1 MTNDIT
7 DQIPRTCA
15 NCACHDIQKSSLNP
29 LENQMFCRRDP
40 PAAQMMRVD
49 QPRMRD
55 GKVVMMKDGKTPL
68 TESVQ
73 TLVYMFRPTL
83 ASLVCFD
90 GWRPLQT
97 EPGQRTID
105 SLDGMMGAMKR
116 LYTDMV
122 AQQAEE
128 IALPLPEDFG
138 VADQTLH
145 VGFDGNAHDGK
156 IEDCGVCNEDLP
168 NPPISP

>member
-7 DQIPRTCA
+7 DQIPRNCA

-40 PAAQMMRVD
+40 PTAQMMRVD

-68 TESVQ
+68 TETVQ
-73 TLVYMFRPTL
+73 TLVYMHRPTL
-83 ASLVCFD
+83 ASLVCFN
-90 GWRPLQT
+90 GWRPLHT

-105 SLDGMMGAMKR
+105 DGMMGAMKR
-116 LYTDMV
+116 LYADMM

-128 IALPLPEDFG
+128 IALPMPEDFG
-138 VADQTLH
+138 VAEQTLH
-145 VGFDGNAHDGK
+145 ITKEGLTHDGPQAQC
-156 IEDCGVCNEDLP
+156 DLCNEDLP
-168 NPPISP
+168 NPPVWP